1 MAPKNRGLGRGLDA
15 LLFDNS
21 LDGGESASVSFL
33 AIGEIEPN
41 RDQPRQNFD
50 GEALNELA
58 SSIAEHGV
66 LQPLIIRPTPDG
78 GYQLVAG
85 ERRWRAARIAG
96 LTEVPVIVKTLTD
109 SEVSVIALIE
119 NLQREN
125 LNPMEEAEG
134 IQKLI
139 DEFDFTQEQA
149 AQKLGKSRS
158 AQSSNR
164 LAIFC
169 KSRSALT
176 NTLRLM
182 SLPEKVRDLV
192 SDDFLSQGHARALL
206 GINDKSKIC
215 DAADTV
221 ISKRLSVRETEKLV
235 KSINAQSVP
244 GSTRIHKRD
253 PFFSEV
259 ELSISSSSGRKVSVK
274 EGKKGGKIE
283 IEFFDKEDLQKIAN
297 LFED

>member
-21 LDGGESASVSFL
+21 LDGEESASVSTL
-33 AIGEIEPN
+33 SIGEIEPN

-50 GEALNELA
+50 EEALNELA

-66 LQPLIIRPTPDG
+66 LQPLIVRPTPDG

-158 AQSSNR
+158 A
-164 LAIFC
+164 
-169 KSRSALT
+169 LT

-192 SDDFLSQGHARALL
+192 SDDFMSQGHARALL

-221 ISKRLSVRETEKLV
+221 VSKRLSVRETEKLV

-274 EGKKGGKIE
+274 ESKKGGKIE

>member
-21 LDGGESASVSFL
+21 LDGGESASVSSL

-66 LQPLIIRPTPDG
+66 LQPLIVRPTPDG

-158 AQSSNR
+158 A
-164 LAIFC
+164 
-169 KSRSALT
+169 LT
-176 NTLRLM
+176 NT
-182 SLPEKVRDLV
+182 
-192 SDDFLSQGHARALL
+192 
-206 GINDKSKIC
+206 
-215 DAADTV
+215 
-221 ISKRLSVRETEKLV
+221 
-235 KSINAQSVP
+235 
-244 GSTRIHKRD
+244 
-253 PFFSEV
+253 
-259 ELSISSSSGRKVSVK
+259 
-274 EGKKGGKIE
+274 
-283 IEFFDKEDLQKIAN
+283 
-297 LFED
+297 

>member
-1 MAPKNRGLGRGLDA
+1 MAQKNRGLGRGLDA

-21 LDGGESASVSFL
+21 LDGGESASVSTL
-33 AIGEIEPN
+33 PIGEIEPN

-50 GEALNELA
+50 EEALSELA

-66 LQPLIIRPTPDG
+66 LQPLIVRPMPDG

-85 ERRWRAARIAG
+85 ERRWRAARTAG

-109 SEVSVIALIE
+109 AEVSVIALIE

-158 AQSSNR
+158 A
-164 LAIFC
+164 
-169 KSRSALT
+169 LT

-182 SLPEKVRDLV
+182 SLPEKVRELV

-235 KSINAQSVP
+235 KSINAQSLP

-274 EGKKGGKIE
+274 ESKKGGKIE
-283 IEFFDKEDLQKIAN
+283 IEFFDKEDLRKIAN

>member
-1 MAPKNRGLGRGLDA
+1 MASKNRGLGRGLDA

-21 LDGGESASVSFL
+21 LDSQDSSEVTSL
-33 AIGEIEPN
+33 LIGDIEPN
-41 RDQPRQNFD
+41 REQPRRSFD
-50 GEALNELA
+50 DEALNELA

-66 LQPLIIRPTPDG
+66 LQPLIVRPLPDG
-78 GYQLVAG
+78 SYQLVAG
-85 ERRWRAARIAG
+85 ERRWRAARLAG
-96 LTEVPVIVKTLTD
+96 LAEVPVIVRSLTD

-139 DEFDFTQEQA
+139 DDYDFTQEQA
-149 AQKLGKSRS
+149 AAKLGKSRS
-158 AQSSNR
+158 AV
-164 LAIFC
+164 
-169 KSRSALT
+169 T

-182 SLPEKVRDLV
+182 SLPQQVRELV

-221 ISKRLSVRETEKLV
+221 ISKRMSVRETEKLV
-235 KSINAQSVP
+235 KSINAQSAP
-244 GSTRIHKRD
+244 GSTRVRKRD
-253 PFFSEV
+253 PFYSEV
-259 ELSISSSSGRKVSVK
+259 ELSIASSSGRKVSVK
-274 EGKKGGKIE
+274 ESKKGGKLE
-283 IEFFDKEDLQKIAN
+283 IEFFDKEDLQKLAN

>member
-1 MAPKNRGLGRGLDA
+1 MASKNRGLGRGLDA

-21 LDGGESASVSFL
+21 LDGEESASVSTL
-33 AIGEIEPN
+33 SIGEIEPN
-41 RDQPRQNFD
+41 REQPRQNFD
-50 GEALNELA
+50 EEALNELA

-66 LQPLIIRPTPDG
+66 LQPIIVRPTPDG

-139 DEFDFTQEQA
+139 DDFDFTQEQA
-149 AQKLGKSRS
+149 AQKLG
-158 AQSSNR
+158 
-164 LAIFC
+164 

-192 SDDFLSQGHARALL
+192 SDDFLTQGHARALL

-221 ISKRLSVRETEKLV
+221 ISKHLSVRETEKLV
-235 KSINAQSVP
+235 KSINSQSVP

-274 EGKKGGKIE
+274 ESKKGGKIE